1 VLQTFFFFL
10 VWYLFFILAFGLGF
24 YIMLHKVFEDRLVFD
39 VFRLGYRYE
48 NEKWLNCTR
57 NETVA
62 SFVKQ
67 LL

>member
-1 VLQTFFFFL
+1 
-10 VWYLFFILAFGLGF
+10 
-24 YIMLHKVFEDRLVFD
+24 MLHKVFEDRLVFD